1 MYDYICHMSEIVKLT
16 QLWTNFVL
24 VSWTCVRMIQNGSK
38 WIKSNSKKPETLSL
52 FLSFF
57 HSFLS
62 NFLELWLA
70 KTPVSGRGSGIPIR
84 GCVFL
89 YSFSFPTQHSKAHT
103 KKWHEHGHCSSEYD
117 FPKMAQYNSV
127 RRASARRNVSW
138 PKSHLWARSSVIIPI
153 PWFLGH
159 FYKCFTKMCIN
170 YPNKICEA
178 YFSLS

>member
-1 MYDYICHMSEIVKLT
+1 MNIFDHVRLSMTMYDYICHMSEIVKLT

-89 YSFSFPTQHSKAHT
+89 YSFSFLPQHSKGKSAQKIGMSIGT
-103 KKWHEHGHCSSEYD
+103 AVVNMI
-117 FPKMAQYNSV
+117 FPKW
-127 RRASARRNVSW
+127 RNIT
-138 PKSHLWARSSVIIPI
+138 A
-153 PWFLGH
+153 
-159 FYKCFTKMCIN
+159 
-170 YPNKICEA
+170 
-178 YFSLS
+178 

>member
-1 MYDYICHMSEIVKLT
+1 MNIFDHVRLSMTMYDYICHMSEIVKLT

-127 RRASARRNVSW
+127 RRASARRNASVL
-138 PKSHLWARSSVIIPI
+138 KSLKIP
-153 PWFLGH
+153 
-159 FYKCFTKMCIN
+159 
-170 YPNKICEA
+170 
-178 YFSLS
+178 